1 MSLTFGRRYSN
12 GPLGSRGSGCSGAT
26 EDVIDQ
32 YEELWMAKTR
42 LVLMVLSE
50 KPQDLDVELSAD
62 SYWFLIYDSLIVI
75 WLCLFY

>member
-32 YEELWMAKTR
+32 SEELWIAKTR
-42 LVLMVLSE
+42 LVLMVFVGE
-50 KPQDLDVELSAD
+50 TTGFGCRA
-62 SYWFLIYDSLIVI
+62 I
-75 WLCLFY
+75 C